1 MNLLLGSNN
10 VGKVKEIRAM
20 LADLPINL
28 RTLSD
33 FPHLEPVKEIGRSYE
48 ENAAIKARAYAR
60 QSGLWALADDSGLEV
75 NALRGAPGVLSA
87 RYAGAGAS
95 DSNRIALLL
104 SQIDR
109 EGGRDRTAR
118 FVCVTALTDS
128 TASLV
133 KVASGTCTGEII
145 DTPRGANGFGY
156 DPIFIPD
163 GFDQTFAELS
173 ADKKNVI
180 SHRAKALQAIHA
192 FLKVCL
198 LQKDS

>member
-1 MNLLLGSNN
+1 MNLLLGSKN
-10 VGKVKEIRAM
+10 VGKVDEMRAM
-20 LADLPINL
+20 LAGLPINL

-33 FPHLEPVKEIGRSYE
+33 FPHLEPVKEIGKSYE

-60 QSGLWALADDSGLEV
+60 QSGVWALADDSGLEV
-75 NALRGAPGVLSA
+75 KALRGAPGVFSA
-87 RYAGAGAS
+87 RYAGKGAS
-95 DSNRIALLL
+95 DSDRVAFLL

-128 TASLV
+128 TDSLL
-133 KVASGTCTGEII
+133 KVASGTCTGQII
-145 DTPRGANGFGY
+145 DTPRGTNGFGY
-156 DPIFIPD
+156 DPIFVPD
-163 GFDQTFAELS
+163 GFDQTFGELS

-180 SHRAKALQAIHA
+180 SHRAKALQAIRA

-198 LQKDS
+198 LEREG

>member
-1 MNLLLGSNN
+1 MNLLLATNN
-10 VGKVKEIRAM
+10 IGKLAEIRAV

-28 RTLSD
+28 RTLRD
-33 FPHLEPVKEIGRSYE
+33 FPNLERVKEIGKSYE

-60 QSGLWALADDSGLEV
+60 QSGVWALADDSGLEV
-75 NALRGAPGVLSA
+75 KALRGAPGVFSA

-95 DSNRIALLL
+95 DSDRIALLL

-109 EGGRDRTAR
+109 EGSRDRTAR

-128 TASLV
+128 TDSLL
-133 KVASGTCTGEII
+133 KVASGTCPGRII
-145 DTPRGANGFGY
+145 DRPRGNNGFGY
-156 DPIFIPD
+156 DPSFVPD

-180 SHRAKALQAIHA
+180 SHRAKALQAIRA
-192 FLKVCL
+192 FLKECL
-198 LQKDS
+198 LPRDS

>member
-1 MNLLLGSNN
+1 
-10 VGKVKEIRAM
+10 M
-20 LADLPINL
+20 LAGLPNTL

-33 FPHLEPVKEIGRSYE
+33 FPHLEPVEEIGKSYE

-60 QSGLWALADDSGLEV
+60 QTGLWVLADDSGLEV
-75 NALRGAPGVLSA
+75 KTLGGTPGVFSA

-128 TASLV
+128 TASLL
-133 KVASGTCTGEII
+133 KVASGTCNGQII
-145 DTPRGANGFGY
+145 DSPRGTNGFGY
-156 DPIFIPD
+156 DPIFVPD
-163 GFDQTFAELS
+163 GFDETFAELS
-173 ADKKNVI
+173 AGKKNVI
-180 SHRAKALQAIHA
+180 SHRAKALQGIRA
-192 FLKVCL
+192 FLKVCFL
-198 LQKDS
+198 PRES

>member
-95 DSNRIALLL
+95 DSNRIAL
-104 SQIDR
+104 
-109 EGGRDRTAR
+109 
-118 FVCVTALTDS
+118 C
-128 TASLV
+128 
-133 KVASGTCTGEII
+133 
-145 DTPRGANGFGY
+145 
-156 DPIFIPD
+156 
-163 GFDQTFAELS
+163 
-173 ADKKNVI
+173 
-180 SHRAKALQAIHA
+180 
-192 FLKVCL
+192 
-198 LQKDS
+198 

>member
-1 MNLLLGSNN
+1 MNLLLATNN
-10 VGKVKEIRAM
+10 IGKLAEIRAM

-33 FPHLEPVKEIGRSYE
+33 FPNLERVKEIGKSYE

-60 QSGLWALADDSGLEV
+60 QSGVWALADDSGLEV
-75 NALRGAPGVLSA
+75 KALRGAPGVLSA
-87 RYAGAGAS
+87 RYAGGAAS
-95 DSNRIALLL
+95 DSDRIALLL

-128 TASLV
+128 TDSLL
-133 KVASGTCTGEII
+133 KVASGTCTGKII
-145 DTPRGANGFGY
+145 DTPRGNNGFGY
-156 DPIFIPD
+156 DPIFVPD
-163 GFDQTFAELS
+163 GFDQTFGELS

-180 SHRAKALQAIHA
+180 SHRAKALQAIRA
-192 FLKVCL
+192 FLKVSL
-198 LQKDS
+198 LERES

>member
-1 MNLLLGSNN
+1 MNLLLATNN
-10 VGKVKEIRAM
+10 IGKLAEIRAM

-33 FPHLEPVKEIGRSYE
+33 FPHLEPVKEIGKNYE
-48 ENAAIKARAYAR
+48 ENAAIKAQAYAR
-60 QSGLWALADDSGLEV
+60 QSGVWALADDSGLEV
-75 NALRGAPGVLSA
+75 KALRGAPGVFSA

-109 EGGRDRTAR
+109 LGSRDRTAR
-118 FVCVTALTDS
+118 FVCVTVLTDS
-128 TASLV
+128 RASLL
-133 KVASGTCTGEII
+133 KVASGTCTGQII
-145 DTPRGANGFGY
+145 DTPRGMNGFGY
-156 DPIFIPD
+156 DPIFVPD

-180 SHRAKALQAIHA
+180 SHRAKALQAMRA

-198 LQKDS
+198 LQRDS